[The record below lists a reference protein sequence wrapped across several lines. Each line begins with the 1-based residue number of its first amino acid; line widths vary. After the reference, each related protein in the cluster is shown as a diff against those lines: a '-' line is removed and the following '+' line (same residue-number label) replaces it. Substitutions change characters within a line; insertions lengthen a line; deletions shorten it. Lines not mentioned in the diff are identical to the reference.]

1 MIPLA
6 IWDAG
11 LSDYLVWTFKVIAAL
26 GGAVIGWFVGGP
38 VMRLLV
44 RGAFHRPAGSGTVFF
59 GKICGAGIVGTLFFI
74 LVGLGGNFGFGP
86 GGGGNG
92 SGTRT
97 GNGGNG
103 TGEKKGNDSEEKKGD
118 ITPKLRSILEI
129 ELLGGDR
136 YKGDER
142 FFLLHRKEPALTLK
156 EVEKY
161 FQEHRDLEVHIVIR
175 TSPEMSVS
183 ENSPTVIR
191 LRKLADKYKLPNRIE
206 NVP

>member
-38 VMRLLV
+38 VIRLLV

-59 GKICGAGIVGTLFFI
+59 GKICGAGLVGTLFFF
-74 LVGLGGNFGFGP
+74 LVGLGGDFGFGR

-92 SGTRT
+92 SGTGT

-103 TGEKKGNDSEEKKGD
+103 SGEKKGNDSEDKKGD
-118 ITPKLRSILEI
+118 ITPKLRPILEI

-136 YKGDER
+136 YKDDER

-161 FQEHRDLEVHIVIR
+161 FQEHNDLEVHIVIR
-175 TSPEMSVS
+175 TAPEMSVS